1 MKSKKILSLLVAVS
15 VLLTSVLCASTAA
28 SAKSDFDFS
37 EEYKSSPF
45 YSKLMT
51 ALEETEGKTA
61 MERTLAAALSQEG
74 YNNYATQGIDL
85 EQARADGLLWTGKEL
100 RMNSSQ
106 TGNTE
111 YTRWAQRYV
120 MNRAESTQYED
131 IDWCAI
137 FVSWCMYQAGYY
149 DKEQLKQCYYS
160 YYATSADS
168 FDADSWI
175 TSFNLNQEKVW
186 YTANAAAEL
195 ENYYWNTYYN
205 TECDPFELPYK
216 PGGLLFFNWDGD
228 GGSFDHVAIV
238 VSYDKDTHVLTYTN
252 GNSGGQVIT
261 RQIDLDV
268 EEEFRGTRFTK
279 NANRI
284 VAYGEYD
291 KIEPFEQRTIN
302 CEIDSITWDKEASSG
317 IRFQTDSKSKVFKAA
332 VDGEYLGSNI
342 ESNMILQQG
351 KVIIG
356 KSEIKNLPVGDHT
369 LTITF
374 DDGVLNLPFRI
385 TNGDEPFTTEPAT
398 TEPVTTE
405 PVTTEPTTTEPV
417 TTEPVTTEPAT
428 TEPVTTEPV
437 TTEPT
442 TEPETVTPKLNFT
455 KKSLSSGKTAGLTVT
470 DGKAKDWVSTNTNV
484 ATVRNGKV
492 TALRKGTATVYAL
505 LDNGTYLSCKVS
517 VTTSPKLSKSSITVK
532 KGKTKSVTITGKAS
546 TVNNVY
552 TNTKIAKIISKSSA
566 STIKVKGLKKGS
578 TTLKLRVNG
587 FVLKLKVKVN

>member
-1 MKSKKILSLLVAVS
+1 MAAVLKLQDDAVEEICAKYPDLYPVNFNSDGQVS
-15 VLLTSVLCASTAA
+15 V
-28 SAKSDFDFS
+28 
-37 EEYKSSPF
+37 
-45 YSKLMT
+45 
-51 ALEETEGKTA
+51 
-61 MERTLAAALSQEG
+61 
-74 YNNYATQGIDL
+74 
-85 EQARADGLLWTGKEL
+85 
-100 RMNSSQ
+100 
-106 TGNTE
+106 
-111 YTRWAQRYV
+111 
-120 MNRAESTQYED
+120 
-131 IDWCAI
+131 
-137 FVSWCMYQAGYY
+137 AG

-252 GNSGGQVIT
+252 GTSGGQVIT

-351 KVIIG
+351 KVLLFMEKI
-356 KSEIKNLPVGDHT
+356 KSHLEIKFL
-369 LTITF
+369 
-374 DDGVLNLPFRI
+374 
-385 TNGDEPFTTEPAT
+385 
-398 TEPVTTE
+398 
-405 PVTTEPTTTEPV
+405 
-417 TTEPVTTEPAT
+417 
-428 TEPVTTEPV
+428 
-437 TTEPT
+437 
-442 TEPETVTPKLNFT
+442 KNFT
-455 KKSLSSGKTAGLTVT
+455 
-470 DGKAKDWVSTNTNV
+470 
-484 ATVRNGKV
+484 
-492 TALRKGTATVYAL
+492 YI
-505 LDNGTYLSCKVS
+505 
-517 VTTSPKLSKSSITVK
+517 KL
-532 KGKTKSVTITGKAS
+532 
-546 TVNNVY
+546 
-552 TNTKIAKIISKSSA
+552 
-566 STIKVKGLKKGS
+566 IKHLIC
-578 TTLKLRVNG
+578 N
-587 FVLKLKVKVN
+587 